1 MVEGALVA
9 AAFASSYFG
18 FGLLAL
24 RQKPHHAAVSR
35 NAVRA
40 APPRALQRRCLF
52 LGGAS
57 LSLGFVLSL
66 LAEGPSFGSIL
77 WVLSLGAAALAVMF
91 TLTYR
96 PHWLVPVQRLLSPAG
111 RHG

>member
-1 MVEGALVA
+1 MAEGALAA

-18 FGLLAL
+18 FALLAL
-24 RQKPHHAAVSR
+24 RQKPHHSAVSR
-35 NAVRA
+35 NAARA
-40 APPRALQRRCLF
+40 APPRALERRCLA

-57 LSLGFVLSL
+57 LALGFALSL

-96 PHWLVPVQRLLSPAG
+96 PHWLGPVQRVLSPTG
-111 RHG
+111 RG